1 MAIASRMGA
10 PRGCE
15 APALAAMLLASLAG
29 AFGRADAQEP
39 AKVPNT
45 IEQRMQACAICH
57 GKQGEGIQKNE
68 YFPRLAGK
76 PAVYLYNQLLNF
88 RERRRDVPI
97 MTYMVAY
104 LSEPYLREIA
114 EYYANLH
121 PPFPAPATG
130 ASTAVLDRG
139 EKLVTAGD
147 PAREIP
153 ACAACHGKAL
163 TGLLPAIPGIV
174 GLNRDYIAAQMGGWK
189 IGQRN
194 AEAPDCMAEVAKRLT
209 PEDIFAATAWLA
221 AQPATPDTPPAP
233 AGSLQL
239 PLKCGGVN

>member
-10 PRGCE
+10 
-15 APALAAMLLASLAG
+15 LLASLAG
-29 AFGRADAQEP
+29 AFGSADAQEP

-45 IEQRMQACAICH
+45 IEQRMQACAICP
-57 GKQGEGIQKNE
+57 GKQGEGLQKNE
-68 YFPRLAGK
+68 YYPRLAGK

-130 ASTAVLDRG
+130 ASKAVLDRG

-153 ACAACHGKAL
+153 ACAACHGRAL
-163 TGLLPAIPGIV
+163 TGLRPAIPAFLGANPYS
-174 GLNRDYIAAQMGGWK
+174 L
-189 IGQRN
+189 
-194 AEAPDCMAEVAKRLT
+194 APQT
-209 PEDIFAATAWLA
+209 
-221 AQPATPDTPPAP
+221 
-233 AGSLQL
+233 G
-239 PLKCGGVN
+239 

>member
-1 MAIASRMGA
+1 MAIASRLGA
-10 PRGCE
+10 SRGRE
-15 APALAAMLLASLAG
+15 ALGLAVMLLAGLASSPRG
-29 AFGRADAQEP
+29 VDAQEP

-68 YFPRLAGK
+68 YYPRLAGK

-121 PPFPAPATG
+121 PPFPAPAAG
-130 ASTAVLDRG
+130 ASKEVLARG

-147 PAREIP
+147 PAREVP
-153 ACAACHGKAL
+153 ACAECHGKAL

-194 AEAPDCMAEVAKRLT
+194 AEAPDCMAQVAKRLT
-209 PEDIFAATAWLA
+209 PEDIFAVTAWLA
-221 AQPATPDTPPAP
+221 AQPASPDTPPAP
-233 AGSLQL
+233 AESLRL

>member
-10 PRGCE
+10 QCSRE
-15 APALAAMLLASLAG
+15 ALALVLVASTGGALSNAG
-29 AFGRADAQEP
+29 AQEP

-68 YFPRLAGK
+68 YYPRLAGK

-114 EYYANLH
+114 EYYTNLH
-121 PPFPAPATG
+121 PPFPVPATG
-130 ASTAVLDRG
+130 ASKAVLARG

-147 PAREIP
+147 PGREIP

-194 AEAPDCMAEVAKRLT
+194 AEPPDCMAEVAKRLT
-209 PEDIFAATAWLA
+209 PEDIFAVTAWLA
-221 AQPATPDTPPAP
+221 AQPASPDTSPAP